1 MEETIGQARMKWA
14 AEALELKIETNET
27 KRIQTIHLKE
37 TDEQK
42 ILLNFFDNQL
52 YTFEVDF

>member
-1 MEETIGQARMKWA
+1 MKWA